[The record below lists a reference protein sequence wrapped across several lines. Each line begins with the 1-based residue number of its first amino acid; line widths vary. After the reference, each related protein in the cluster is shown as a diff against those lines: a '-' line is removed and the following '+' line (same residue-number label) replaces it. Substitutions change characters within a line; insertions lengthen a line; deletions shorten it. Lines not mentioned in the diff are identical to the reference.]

1 MGSLLSE
8 MSSHSLVLT
17 VLNKPRWWSL
27 IIKVPRA
34 AKRERMSLPRPAVYW
49 PLPRMKHYG
58 VNKQQI
64 KKQGLQT
71 VWVKSSS
78 TLALYR
84 YCLSHALCNKDISG
98 EEWTGLIYWCF
109 PCKHVGCLC
118 QRYRA
123 TGSSRAVM
131 LTLTLSLQKGSLGQ
145 KTTKMLTKPQSG
157 AFHGELCDL
166 IIKCMW

>member
-8 MSSHSLVLT
+8 MSSHSLVLM

-27 IIKVPRA
+27 IIKVPRV

-71 VWVKSSS
+71 VWVKPSS

-84 YCLSHALCNKDISG
+84 HCLSHDLCNKDISG
-98 EEWTGLIYWCF
+98 EEWTGLIYWGF
-109 PCKHVGCLC
+109 PCKHVSC
-118 QRYRA
+118 QSHRFITSCNDNPNPQPTERQLGA
-123 TGSSRAVM
+123 KLLKCWLSHRVVPFMGSSV
-131 LTLTLSLQKGSLGQ
+131 T
-145 KTTKMLTKPQSG
+145 
-157 AFHGELCDL
+157 
-166 IIKCMW
+166 W